1 MNRDYAK
8 HKDLIHKAIDLGLNG
23 EAQQLLTTIQM
34 KEMILGQQKKQIQE
48 INEWMLSMSRN
59 LTREVEEK
67 ERGAND

>member
-1 MNRDYAK
+1 MNRDYVK

-48 INEWMLSMSRN
+48 INEWMLSMSRD
-59 LTREVEEK
+59 LTRVVEER
-67 ERGAND
+67 ERGAID